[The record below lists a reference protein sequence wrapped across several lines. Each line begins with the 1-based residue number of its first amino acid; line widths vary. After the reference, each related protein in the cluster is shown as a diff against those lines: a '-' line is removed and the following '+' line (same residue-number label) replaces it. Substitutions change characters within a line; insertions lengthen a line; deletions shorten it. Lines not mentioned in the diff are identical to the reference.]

1 MIAVKEI
8 QFDKKEKIQEI
19 EEFYMNKNKHCT
31 EIHNGKFYIFSPF
44 GSTLDTLDHFFN
56 AIIWETLM
64 SFAKLNPHRLS
75 EAVEGVSNRSGPFS
89 F

>member
-1 MIAVKEI
+1 M
-8 QFDKKEKIQEI
+8 

-31 EIHNGKFYIFSPF
+31 EINNGKFYIFSPF
-44 GSTLDTLDHFFN
+44 GSALDTLDHFFN

-64 SFAKLNPHRLS
+64 SFAKLNPRRLS
-75 EAVEGVSNRSGPFS
+75 VFGCVVKPEAVEGVSNRSGPFS